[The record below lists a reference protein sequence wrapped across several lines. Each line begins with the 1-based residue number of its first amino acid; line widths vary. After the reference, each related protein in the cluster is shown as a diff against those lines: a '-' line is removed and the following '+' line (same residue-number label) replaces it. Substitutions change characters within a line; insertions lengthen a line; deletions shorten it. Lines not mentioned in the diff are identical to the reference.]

1 MQQSL
6 LQPIYKRVFLLLC
19 LLLMLP
25 GIAIHASPLAVQSIT
40 LGQGSHDSIVKE
52 QARSVY
58 AILQLESPSSGL
70 AIGYRNRESVQDI
83 SLRAA
88 HSLSDT
94 LDLVSYLHSSLGTA
108 DAVLSDL
115 VVGYEQG
122 ISIKGLSLSYAY
134 QDRFKL
140 ALYSSTSTFFEYAC
154 QSISPIVGS
163 ELSFTIGDEFE
174 AGAGCFPMNGHAVL
188 GNHDVRADGRHRQ
201 CKFRKSSI
209 GQPDGCSSRRSQSQD
224 FLWPCSTLWWS

>member
-6 LQPIYKRVFLLLC
+6 LQPICKRIYLLLC

-52 QARSVY
+52 QARSGY
-58 AILQLESPSSGL
+58 AILQLESPSTAL

-88 HSLSDT
+88 RSLSDT

-108 DAVLSDL
+108 DAVLTDL

-122 ISIKGLSLSYAY
+122 ISIKGLPLSYAY

-154 QSISPIVGS
+154 QSISPIIGS
-163 ELSFTIGDEFE
+163 ELSITICDEFE
-174 AGAGCFPMNGHAVL
+174 AGAAV
-188 GNHDVRADGRHRQ
+188 
-201 CKFRKSSI
+201 
-209 GQPDGCSSRRSQSQD
+209 SQ
-224 FLWPCSTLWWS
+224 

>member
-1 MQQSL
+1 MLPDIAIFASPPAAQSL
-6 LQPIYKRVFLLLC
+6 
-19 LLLMLP
+19 
-25 GIAIHASPLAVQSIT
+25 T
-40 LGQGSHDSIVKE
+40 LGLGIHDSIVKE
-52 QARSVY
+52 QASSLY
-58 AILQLESPSSGL
+58 ATLQLGSPSSTL

-88 HSLSDT
+88 RSLSNT

-108 DAVLSDL
+108 DAVLTDL

-154 QSISPIVGS
+154 RSISPIVGS
-163 ELSFTIGDEFE
+163 ELSFPIGDEFQ
-174 AGAGCFPMNGHAVL
+174 AYAAVY
-188 GNHDVRADGRHRQ
+188 Q
-201 CKFRKSSI
+201 
-209 GQPDGCSSRRSQSQD
+209 
-224 FLWPCSTLWWS
+224 